1 TKVGVS
7 DHPQNRQGAR
17 PDVRRRCCCGRIRSS
32 SKSCA
37 RRAPTQDENG
47 SILSAPSTDERRHYL
62 VPGVRIEYDVG
73 AVRYPAL
80 LPLSTTSRIV
90 INAAPSVG
98 GLCATEE
105 AGDGSTA

>member
-1 TKVGVS
+1 MHELPRLS
-7 DHPQNRQGAR
+7 ASPS
-17 PDVRRRCCCGRIRSS
+17 RRRCCCGRIRSS
-32 SKSCA
+32 SNPCA

-90 INAAPSVG
+90 LNTAPSVG
-98 GLCATEE
+98 GSPGE
-105 AGDGSTA
+105 GGGSWIDS